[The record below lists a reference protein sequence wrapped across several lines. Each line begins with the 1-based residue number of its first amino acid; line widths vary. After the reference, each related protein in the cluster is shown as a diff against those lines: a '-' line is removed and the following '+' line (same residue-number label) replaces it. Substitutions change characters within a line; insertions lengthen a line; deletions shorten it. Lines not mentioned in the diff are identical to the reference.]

1 MQAKAFWQHTG
12 EIVSSRLAAEMLV
25 VLDCPFQAQAAAE
38 DAFSND
44 LVAEIDPAGS
54 VFRFAPAS
62 HPGPSPSTERER
74 DVRERISALT
84 ALNASRGATVL
95 PAGQRDEVQLTV
107 CGMASIYLALR
118 IALRAE
124 KQARPALAAPSVG
137 ASPSAFPSHPLPFS
151 LPFPSLPSQ
160 VVVFGFSY
168 VDTLKM
174 MTRAELNP
182 GGAEFLGLGGPG
194 DLQRLEEMLEQ
205 RNRCSPS
212 AAAAGGGGDGAGERG
227 RIAAIFT
234 EFPSNPLLKCPDL
247 RRYPHIHMHTYTNS
261 RNHLCWRRVYLCV
274 DSRSQRLCMY
284 SVELAIAMR
293 TATC

>member
-25 VLDCPFQAQAAAE
+25 VLDCPFQAE

-137 ASPSAFPSHPLPFS
+137 ASPSAFPSPSLFPS
-151 LPFPSLPSQ
+151 LPFP
-160 VVVFGFSY
+160 
-168 VDTLKM
+168 
-174 MTRAELNP
+174 R
-182 GGAEFLGLGGPG
+182 
-194 DLQRLEEMLEQ
+194 RWW
-205 RNRCSPS
+205 CS
-212 AAAAGGGGDGAGERG
+212 G
-227 RIAAIFT
+227 
-234 EFPSNPLLKCPDL
+234 
-247 RRYPHIHMHTYTNS
+247 S
-261 RNHLCWRRVYLCV
+261 RTW
-274 DSRSQRLCMY
+274 
-284 SVELAIAMR
+284 
-293 TATC
+293 TP

>member
-1 MQAKAFWQHTG
+1 
-12 EIVSSRLAAEMLV
+12 MLV
-25 VLDCPFQAQAAAE
+25 VLDCPFQAEAEAEAE
-38 DAFSND
+38 DAFSKD

-137 ASPSAFPSHPLPFS
+137 ASPSAFPCHPLPFS
-151 LPFPSLPSQ
+151 LPFPSL
-160 VVVFGFSY
+160 
-168 VDTLKM
+168 
-174 MTRAELNP
+174 
-182 GGAEFLGLGGPG
+182 
-194 DLQRLEEMLEQ
+194 
-205 RNRCSPS
+205 
-212 AAAAGGGGDGAGERG
+212 AGGGVRVLVRGHLEDDDSRRAEPRG
-227 RIAAIFT
+227 RGVPRPGRPGGPAA
-234 EFPSNPLLKCPDL
+234 PGGDAGAAQPLQSL
-247 RRYPHIHMHTYTNS
+247 RGGRRWRWRWSGGMRSDRGDIH
-261 RNHLCWRRVYLCV
+261 RVPQQPAAQVPGPAQVSTHAHAYIHQLTQPPMLASCV
-274 DSRSQRLCMY
+274 LMC
-284 SVELAIAMR
+284 
-293 TATC
+293 